1 MPPKKG
7 KKGKKDKAAPEPEEE
22 ESEHDTMDLDML
34 REIVPMLR
42 QQMEKA
48 QLDRNYVQLERDTI
62 QTFYDITK
70 NEVRNLEMLIAKKD
84 REMEIMEDNHRVEV
98 RVYLQKVRHLEYE
111 HQNNLTNINIEGADF
126 LAQEEQA
133 HEDRAQKHKKA
144 KKSLKMELAERD
156 WVKAEEIKKMKA
168 MHERNLEVQRKI
180 FEKNTDELEVR
191 CKDKLKQLEAD
202 LELRRKVH
210 IHEIEERKNL
220 HINDL
225 MHNHEKAFENMKT
238 YYNDITND
246 NLKLIRDL
254 KEEVAEMKKKQGE
267 YAKNMYSISLE
278 NQRLKEPLTK
288 AVAEVASLRAQLK
301 DRDKDRLSL
310 RNAKARLQVL
320 EGQRAELRQQHKQMQ
335 ADFVAVESERDQL
348 YGTFETAIKNVQQKT
363 DFSNVVLEQKMKEAA
378 SDVGA
383 MEETVEQIANGAK
396 LDPNE
401 IQSIKTSIN
410 DALRSRNGMISD
422 LEYQLLRL
430 RKGFNDS
437 LRTLSEKMTGFGIP
451 QDEVTALGFVEFPQE
466 GASLGPAG
474 LVVEK

>member
-1 MPPKKG
+1 
-7 KKGKKDKAAPEPEEE
+7 
-22 ESEHDTMDLDML
+22 
-34 REIVPMLR
+34 
-42 QQMEKA
+42 
-48 QLDRNYVQLERDTI
+48 
-62 QTFYDITK
+62 
-70 NEVRNLEMLIAKKD
+70 
-84 REMEIMEDNHRVEV
+84 
-98 RVYLQKVRHLEYE
+98 
-111 HQNNLTNINIEGADF
+111 
-126 LAQEEQA
+126 
-133 HEDRAQKHKKA
+133 
-144 KKSLKMELAERD
+144 
-156 WVKAEEIKKMKA
+156 MKA
-168 MHERNLEVQRKI
+168 THERNLEVQRKI
-180 FEKNTDELEVR
+180 FERNTVDLEGR
-191 CKDKLKQLEAD
+191 CKDKLSQLEAD

-320 EGQRAELRQQHKQMQ
+320 EGKRSELRQHHKQMQ

-363 DFSNVVLEQKMKEAA
+363 DFRLVCPA
-378 SDVGA
+378 SCRSVI
-383 MEETVEQIANGAK
+383 VE
-396 LDPNE
+396 L
-401 IQSIKTSIN
+401 TCV
-410 DALRSRNGMISD
+410 
-422 LEYQLLRL
+422 
-430 RKGFNDS
+430 
-437 LRTLSEKMTGFGIP
+437 RTLSTQQCCLGAK
-451 QDEVTALGFVEFPQE
+451 DEGGSKRCRSNGGDCRAGRLSSGVPVVCHWLIVDVEIRLQTAQNSTRMRFKALRLQSMMP
-466 GASLGPAG
+466 
-474 LVVEK
+474 